1 MEEIIK
7 VRQLFA
13 TSKTGIYAPYGKEY
27 TISAISIFAIEYSI
41 IQKSGYPQKLK
52 ILAIN
57 AGEEQY
63 IDLIYMPEHFYRA
76 EVPNIGIFYFV
87 VDTQSKVSM
96 RLDNNEIA
104 RLSTL
109 TPVNEEFFE
118 QACRD
123 YHFFFVGESTE

>member
-1 MEEIIK
+1 MEEIK

-13 TSKTGIYAPYGKEY
+13 TSKTGIYAPYSEKY
-27 TISAISIFAIEYSI
+27 TISAISIFAIDFSI
-41 IQKSGYPQKLK
+41 IQRGGYPQKLK

-57 AGEEQY
+57 AGKEQY

-76 EVPNIGIFYFV
+76 AVPNIGLFYFV
-87 VDTQSKVSM
+87 VDTQSKISM
-96 RLDNNEIA
+96 RLDDNEIV

-123 YHFFFVGESTE
+123 YHFFFVGE